1 MRVLLDTNILIDF
14 IAQRPSF
21 VKNAKAILELCAEE
35 KIDGCIAAHSVM
47 NTFYILRKDVTADD
61 RRKVLAELCNLLTVV
76 DIDKNKLIS
85 SLANNDFTDVE
96 DCLQTECAK
105 EFSADYIV
113 TRNVTDFQNST
124 IPAIF
129 PDEFLKK
136 VNFTAI

>member
-14 IAQRPSF
+14 IAQRPPF
-21 VKNAKAILELCAEE
+21 VKNAKAILGLCTDK
-35 KIDGCIAAHSVM
+35 KIDGCIAVHSVT
-47 NTFYILRKDVTADD
+47 NAFYILRKDVTADD

-76 DIDKNKLIS
+76 GIDKRKILS
-85 SLANNDFTDVE
+85 ALANDDFTDVE

-113 TRNVTDFQNST
+113 TRNVKDFQYST
-124 IPAIF
+124 IPAIS

-136 VNFTAI
+136 VDL